1 MTNRTPLSPGSSR
14 KILQAQEEEHKRI
27 SREIHDDL
35 GQSLVTLKMLIQSH
49 QAGYSK
55 NKKDAARTKAFRKI
69 LRYLDSIIEKTRAL
83 AAGLRPPA
91 LDVLGL
97 TASLRSLVNDFRCR
111 KDLHVRFH
119 CIFLDHLVFQ
129 GEVINLYRIVQEA
142 LANIIRHARA
152 SRVSIVIKRLRKNLR
167 ITIMDNGRGL
177 RGRGRI
183 QGSSAGIGFST
194 MSERARLLGGT
205 FEVKSA
211 PGRGT
216 ALIINIPVHSR

>member
-1 MTNRTPLSPGSSR
+1 MINKTAAFPVPSR
-14 KILQAQEEEHKRI
+14 QILQAQEEEHKRI

-35 GQSLVTLKMLIQSH
+35 GQSLVTLKMLIQSY
-49 QAGYSK
+49 QAGYSQ
-55 NKKDAARTKAFRKI
+55 NKKNAGRTKAFRKI

-83 AAGLRPPA
+83 AAGFRPPA

-97 TASLRSLVNDFRCR
+97 TASLRSLVNEFRCR

-119 CIFLDHLVFQ
+119 CMFLDHLVFQ

-142 LANIIRHARA
+142 LTNIVRHARA
-152 SRVSIVIKRLRKNLR
+152 TQVSIGIKRLRKNLR
-167 ITIMDNGRGL
+167 ITIVDNGRGL
-177 RGRGRI
+177 RGKSG
-183 QGSSAGIGFST
+183 GSSAGIGFST

-216 ALIINIPVHSR
+216 TLIVNLPVHGGG